1 MEKRGTRKAPSKNN
15 KERLKSCRGFVKATK
30 ARRARRKSVAEYRR
44 KLGGWKNDNRVEM
57 ESKKGAV
64 KEETVRR
71 VFAATTIGI
80 Q

>member
-15 KERLKSCRGFVKATK
+15 KERLKSCRGFVKT
-30 ARRARRKSVAEYRR
+30 RRARRKSVAEYRG

-57 ESKKGAV
+57 EGKKGAV